1 MPRAEPTR
9 LGPPVLILEGS
20 YRSLRDLLRV
30 ADRAGATPSRLG
42 WGIAAVCDLLVADL
56 DRRRLLEDD
65 EVESV
70 VADLRRWCAGD
81 GIDAEELKAR
91 ILAWNLM
98 RRSRGKGL
106 RSKAPL
112 HSLLA
117 VKTLVSW
124 SVEFAPSTRDEL
136 YGRTWAFESAMRDA
150 GAALIAHGEEEDEA
164 SAMVCHAFERGLAED
179 VPARRDNPGT
189 GPWHLESLAPEPSQP
204 WREVATL
211 WHRTDVAPTI
221 EDLRPSEGT
230 VFRVRR
236 AGKLVGLGVAVFDGR
251 SVRVVRAPT
260 LPASGRRR
268 WSGWDEAWMGDGCD
282 AAWMLS
288 ACAFAPVWSVV
299 IAACACAR
307 AALPF
312 TQTSLAALAAIEAA
326 EEVSRAS
333 GARLA
338 SAAREAARTAD
349 EATRVA
355 DGWPRASD
363 GYYAIMSSAR
373 AAVSASLASAA
384 TPRSLMRNTAETAGE
399 AAWYSAMAL
408 AANAARYDP
417 GAVSTDDAK
426 ASVAVYV
433 RSCVSLGDVLA
444 GIVRAERRKTPRA
457 LL

>member
-1 MPRAEPTR
+1 MPRAEQTR

-20 YRSLRDLLRV
+20 YRSLRDLLR
-30 ADRAGATPSRLG
+30 AAGRAGATPSRLG
-42 WGIAAVCDLLVADL
+42 WGVAAVCDLLVADL

-65 EVESV
+65 EAEFLVS
-70 VADLRRWCAGD
+70 DLRRWCVGS
-81 GIDAEELKAR
+81 AEVEATPESISVR
-91 ILAWNLM
+91 IAAW
-98 RRSRGKGL
+98 RIVTVRGMTGL
-106 RSKAPL
+106 E
-112 HSLLA
+112 SLLA
-117 VKTLVSW
+117 VKTLVAW
-124 SVEFAPSTRDEL
+124 CIDFAAEPIDL
-136 YGRTWAFESAMRDA
+136 PYGRTWSFIDAMQDA
-150 GAALIAHGEEEDEA
+150 SKALVLLGEEEEEA
-164 SAMVCHAFERGLAED
+164 RAMVCHAFERGLAED
-179 VPARRDNPGT
+179 VPARRDNPSA
-189 GPWHLESLAPEPSQP
+189 GPWRLESLAPEPSQP
-204 WREVATL
+204 WREVAAL
-211 WHRTDVAPTI
+211 WHRADVAPTI
-221 EDLRPSEGT
+221 EDLRPAEGT
-230 VFRVRR
+230 VFRVWR
-236 AGKLVGLGVAVFDGR
+236 AGKPVGLGVAVFDGR